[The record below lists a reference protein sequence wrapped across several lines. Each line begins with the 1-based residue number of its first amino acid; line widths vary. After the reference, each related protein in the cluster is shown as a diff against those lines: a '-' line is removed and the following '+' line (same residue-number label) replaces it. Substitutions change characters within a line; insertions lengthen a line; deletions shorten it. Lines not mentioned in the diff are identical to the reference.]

1 MNESTSSMLLIGI
14 GTSGC
19 AIASKTASSFEGGI
33 RYVLVDTDA
42 RSGAGGE
49 PFALIGGD
57 RLGGNGAGG
66 DMVAAR
72 LATED
77 SIDSLDT
84 LLEGVRLAVVVTA
97 LGGGTGSGAT
107 LEIVKRL
114 RDHGI
119 PSCVFA
125 TTPFAFEG
133 EDRQRNA
140 RGVMTMIEESANAC
154 FFMQL
159 DKLVGD
165 ADQQMGGAMRKAIET
180 MSAGVTLFWN
190 LVAKPG
196 YIKLDTERIRHLIAG
211 SGRGR
216 FATVT
221 VEGEGRAQQAIEELC
236 RSPLLLTSSGPVRAM
251 LCGIL
256 AGDDLRLA
264 EIGQLADGLHKSFG
278 EQSSFT
284 LATVNDEATFSGRL
298 SDVLMLFESDGRTA
312 DEDAGEDDGANKSS
326 DAARRRRKQKAILG
340 TAPTGR
346 GRFNNSESTIWNGE
360 DLDVPTFIRRN
371 INLDF

>member
-1 MNESTSSMLLIGI
+1 MNECTSSMLLIGI
-14 GTSGC
+14 GSSGC
-19 AIASKTASSFEGGI
+19 SIARKIASSFESGI
-33 RYVLVDTDA
+33 RHVLVDTDA
-42 RSGAGGE
+42 RSGEGGE
-49 PFALIGGD
+49 PFVLIGGD

-72 LATED
+72 LAAED
-77 SIDSLDT
+77 SIGSLDI
-84 LLEGVRLAVVVTA
+84 LLEGVRLAVIVTA

-107 LEIVKRL
+107 LETVKRL
-114 RDHGI
+114 REHGI

-180 MSAGVTLFWN
+180 MSAGVMLFWN

-196 YIKLDTERIRHLIAG
+196 YIKLDTERIRHIIAG

-216 FATVT
+216 FATIT
-221 VEGEGRAQQAIEELC
+221 VEGEDRAQKAVEELC
-236 RSPLLLTSSGPVRAM
+236 RSPLLLTASGPVRAM
-251 LCGIL
+251 LCGVL

-264 EIGQLADGLHKSFG
+264 EIGLIADELHRFFG
-278 EQSSFT
+278 EQASFS

-298 SDVLMLFESDGRTA
+298 AVVLMLFESDARDA
-312 DEDAGEDDGANKSS
+312 DGDAESDETGKAS

-360 DLDVPTFIRRN
+360 DLDVPTFVRRN

>member
-1 MNESTSSMLLIGI
+1 MNECTSSMLLIGI
-14 GTSGC
+14 GSSGC
-19 AIASKTASSFEGGI
+19 SIARKIASSFESGI
-33 RYVLVDTDA
+33 RHVLVDTDA
-42 RSGAGGE
+42 RSGEGGE
-49 PFALIGGD
+49 PFVLIGGD

-72 LATED
+72 LAAED
-77 SIDSLDT
+77 SIGSLDM
-84 LLEGVRLAVVVTA
+84 LLEGVRLAVIVTA

-107 LEIVKRL
+107 LEAVKRL
-114 RDHGI
+114 REHGI

-196 YIKLDTERIRHLIAG
+196 YIKLDTERIRHIIAG

-216 FATVT
+216 FATIT
-221 VEGEGRAQQAIEELC
+221 VEGEDRAQKAVEELC
-236 RSPLLLTSSGPVRAM
+236 RSPLLLTASGPVRAM
-251 LCGIL
+251 LCGVL
-256 AGDDLRLA
+256 AGDDLKLA
-264 EIGQLADGLHKSFG
+264 EIGLIADELHRFFG
-278 EQSSFT
+278 EQASFS

-298 SDVLMLFESDGRTA
+298 AVVLMLFESDARDA
-312 DEDAGEDDGANKSS
+312 DGDAESDETGKAS

-360 DLDVPTFIRRN
+360 DLDVPTFVRRN

>member
-1 MNESTSSMLLIGI
+1 MNECTSSMLLIGI
-14 GTSGC
+14 GSSGC
-19 AIASKTASSFEGGI
+19 SIARKIASSFESGI
-33 RYVLVDTDA
+33 RHVLVDTDA
-42 RSGAGGE
+42 RSGEGGE
-49 PFALIGGD
+49 PFVLIGGD

-72 LATED
+72 LAAED
-77 SIDSLDT
+77 SIGSLDM
-84 LLEGVRLAVVVTA
+84 LLEGVRLAVIVTA

-107 LEIVKRL
+107 LEAVKRL
-114 RDHGI
+114 REHGI

-196 YIKLDTERIRHLIAG
+196 YIKLDTERIRHIIAG

-216 FATVT
+216 FATIT
-221 VEGEGRAQQAIEELC
+221 VEGEDRAQKAVEELC
-236 RSPLLLTSSGPVRAM
+236 RSPLLLTASGPVRAM
-251 LCGIL
+251 LCGVL

-264 EIGQLADGLHKSFG
+264 EIGLIADELHRFFG
-278 EQSSFT
+278 EQASFS

-298 SDVLMLFESDGRTA
+298 AVVLMLFESDARDA
-312 DEDAGEDDGANKSS
+312 DGDADSDETGKAS

-360 DLDVPTFIRRN
+360 DLDVPTFVRRN